1 MIMDLK
7 DSMNMSNEYRL
18 KHLNDPINYQVSIRG
33 GQEELLEVPLRFMY
47 KDRKIKE
54 RDSFGGYRFYSDTLK
69 KRTNPTDENKKKL
82 EEELLKSKKILSEYE
97 INGGH
102 FSQNQINTLKKN
114 VAFKKSSSAFN
125 LFDINDIDEN
135 TKNIEF
141 SKNISANENLIKILD
156 AQVDLLKRKS
166 NDQFKELVA
175 KINEGKKSLF
185 KTQRYRNI
193 IDGDENGLEELKVHG
208 QFLAANNSRVQTLK
222 HVLTQQK
229 PEYIPLE
236 ELEKIKQD
244 HEKELLDVED
254 DYYGRK
260 KISEEELLRRKEER
274 QKLLRFKQ
282 LNNMIQRP
290 GYNNDKPLDQQDYE
304 FINKFNNYL
313 INKQNNINKIGYE
326 EEWNYTKVKSQNANG
341 VVNRN
346 DDLPGYLDQDD
357 YKLYYYDI
365 NEGQGELNFER
376 QLKIHKH
383 IGKENTLKRT
393 FRNEPGYE
401 NTKGKLYRT
410 ISAPFLSNIIKKNYI
425 NIKEKKSGDFVNNE
439 DDINDNKSI
448 NFEENKNDHFIK
460 MIFRMLTKNDD
471 GEVPKNKIA
480 SEMKLDDKSIKELGF
495 QNKYDFE
502 NKLNYFPSKN
512 PEYMTE
518 EEFYSF
524 ISQKNLSPLNSKN
537 NIYENKILHI
547 NNNQLMNR
555 SIPVNSWAIQKNKCD
570 KILPGIST
578 SYFDFLNNPSTE
590 ARIKHIEKILKG
602 KGKRSRSIFDNLNN
616 KNLNKSFNLKNRKNI
631 ICKNKLNKSYDNEKK
646 DYTDDNF
653 YYTTNAHFN
662 INNYNKKSDLN
673 FTVPKPFEFLKE
685 DYHGKKLIKMKD
697 ILEERKKNEDNVFKH
712 TFHANPLNRRMFN
725 TKGDLRN
732 VMEREK
738 SARQKRIERKKIEI
752 LSSMKPFSFYD
763 SDFNSFIERKNQEC
777 LPPKFT
783 PFKANPIQ
791 YKSQVNVYE
800 GNTKN
805 SKEARQERIHQRAL
819 STFNAA
825 SLPPRMEMHE
835 KQKKLQE
842 KEKLLIEKQK
852 EEFEKNKRIFRAK
865 EAPNFDV
872 LHEKFINV
880 LEKKKRAAQPTVPKP
895 FSFHEPKKKAE
906 LCQFLDY
913 ENSPKTKN
921 PKKIN
926 NIEMIRKKMQKKP
939 KIEPPSTKSLKL
951 LMDFRRKELE
961 NKLIREENIR
971 REDEKRKERQSRL
984 NKRVRSSS
992 VIQGNKKQLEEKRKI
1007 RMKEFKD
1014 NLNDDKK
1021 RYKEKLDAINQK
1033 IDNRPLM
1040 METAGRKKDI
1050 EHMRQ
1055 DDNI

>member
-18 KHLNDPINYQVSIRG
+18 KHLNDPINYQVSIRE
-33 GQEELLEVPLRFMY
+33 GQEELLELPLRFMY

-69 KRTNPTDENKKKL
+69 KRTNPTDEYKKKL

-304 FINKFNNYL
+304 FINKYNNYL

-425 NIKEKKSGDFVNNE
+425 T
-439 DDINDNKSI
+439 
-448 NFEENKNDHFIK
+448 
-460 MIFRMLTKNDD
+460 MI
-471 GEVPKNKIA
+471 
-480 SEMKLDDKSIKELGF
+480 
-495 QNKYDFE
+495 
-502 NKLNYFPSKN
+502 
-512 PEYMTE
+512 
-518 EEFYSF
+518 
-524 ISQKNLSPLNSKN
+524 
-537 NIYENKILHI
+537 
-547 NNNQLMNR
+547 
-555 SIPVNSWAIQKNKCD
+555 
-570 KILPGIST
+570 
-578 SYFDFLNNPSTE
+578 
-590 ARIKHIEKILKG
+590 
-602 KGKRSRSIFDNLNN
+602 
-616 KNLNKSFNLKNRKNI
+616 
-631 ICKNKLNKSYDNEKK
+631 
-646 DYTDDNF
+646 
-653 YYTTNAHFN
+653 
-662 INNYNKKSDLN
+662 
-673 FTVPKPFEFLKE
+673 
-685 DYHGKKLIKMKD
+685 
-697 ILEERKKNEDNVFKH
+697 
-712 TFHANPLNRRMFN
+712 
-725 TKGDLRN
+725 
-732 VMEREK
+732 
-738 SARQKRIERKKIEI
+738 
-752 LSSMKPFSFYD
+752 
-763 SDFNSFIERKNQEC
+763 
-777 LPPKFT
+777 
-783 PFKANPIQ
+783 
-791 YKSQVNVYE
+791 
-800 GNTKN
+800 
-805 SKEARQERIHQRAL
+805 
-819 STFNAA
+819 
-825 SLPPRMEMHE
+825 
-835 KQKKLQE
+835 
-842 KEKLLIEKQK
+842 
-852 EEFEKNKRIFRAK
+852 
-865 EAPNFDV
+865 
-872 LHEKFINV
+872 
-880 LEKKKRAAQPTVPKP
+880 
-895 FSFHEPKKKAE
+895 
-906 LCQFLDY
+906 
-913 ENSPKTKN
+913 
-921 PKKIN
+921 
-926 NIEMIRKKMQKKP
+926 
-939 KIEPPSTKSLKL
+939 
-951 LMDFRRKELE
+951 
-961 NKLIREENIR
+961 
-971 REDEKRKERQSRL
+971 
-984 NKRVRSSS
+984 
-992 VIQGNKKQLEEKRKI
+992 
-1007 RMKEFKD
+1007 
-1014 NLNDDKK
+1014 
-1021 RYKEKLDAINQK
+1021 
-1033 IDNRPLM
+1033 
-1040 METAGRKKDI
+1040 
-1050 EHMRQ
+1050 
-1055 DDNI
+1055 

>member
-1 MIMDLK
+1 
-7 DSMNMSNEYRL
+7 
-18 KHLNDPINYQVSIRG
+18 
-33 GQEELLEVPLRFMY
+33 
-47 KDRKIKE
+47 
-54 RDSFGGYRFYSDTLK
+54 
-69 KRTNPTDENKKKL
+69 
-82 EEELLKSKKILSEYE
+82 
-97 INGGH
+97 
-102 FSQNQINTLKKN
+102 
-114 VAFKKSSSAFN
+114 
-125 LFDINDIDEN
+125 
-135 TKNIEF
+135 
-141 SKNISANENLIKILD
+141 
-156 AQVDLLKRKS
+156 
-166 NDQFKELVA
+166 
-175 KINEGKKSLF
+175 
-185 KTQRYRNI
+185 
-193 IDGDENGLEELKVHG
+193 
-208 QFLAANNSRVQTLK
+208 
-222 HVLTQQK
+222 
-229 PEYIPLE
+229 
-236 ELEKIKQD
+236 
-244 HEKELLDVED
+244 
-254 DYYGRK
+254 
-260 KISEEELLRRKEER
+260 
-274 QKLLRFKQ
+274 
-282 LNNMIQRP
+282 MIQRP

-304 FINKFNNYL
+304 FINKYNNYL

-341 VVNRN
+341 IVDRN
-346 DDLPGYLDQDD
+346 DNLPGYLDQDD

-365 NEGQGELNFER
+365 NEGQRELNFER
-376 QLKIHKH
+376 PLKIHKH

-393 FRNEPGYE
+393 FRKEPGYE

-410 ISAPFLSNIIKKNYI
+410 ISTPFSNSIVKNYN
-425 NIKEKKSGDFVNNE
+425 NIKEKNNGDFVNND
-439 DDINDNKSI
+439 DDINTNKNI
-448 NFEENKNDHFIK
+448 NFEENKNVHFIK
-460 MIFRMLTKNDD
+460 MIFRMLTKNED
-471 GEVPKNKIA
+471 GEVQKNKIA
-480 SEMKLDDKSIKELGF
+480 SEMKLDEKSIKELGF

-502 NKLNYFPSKN
+502 NKLNNFPSKN

-524 ISQKNLSPLNSKN
+524 ISQKKLSQLNSKN
-537 NIYENKILHI
+537 NLYENKILHI

-555 SIPVNSWAIQKNKCD
+555 IIPVNSRAIQKSNND
-570 KILPGIST
+570 EMLPGMST
-578 SYFDFLNNPSTE
+578 SYFYFLKNPSTE
-590 ARIKHIEKILKG
+590 ARIKHIDKILKR
-602 KGKRSRSIFDNLNN
+602 KGKRNRGISDKSNN
-616 KNLNKSFNLKNRKNI
+616 KNLNKSFDLKNRKNY
-631 ICKNKLNKSYDNEKK
+631 ICKNILNKSYDNEKNN
-646 DYTDDNF
+646 YTDINF
-653 YYTTNAHFN
+653 YYTRNTHFN

-673 FTVPKPFEFLKE
+673 FTIPKPFEFLKE

-697 ILEERKKNEDNVFKH
+697 ILEERKKNEDDVFKH
-712 TFHANPLNRRMFN
+712 TFHANPLNKRMFD

-732 VMEREK
+732 VIEREK

-777 LPPKFT
+777 IPPKFA

-791 YKSQVNVYE
+791 YKSQVNIYE

-1007 RMKEFKD
+1007 RMKEFED

-1021 RYKEKLDAINQK
+1021 RYKEKLDAIYQK

-1050 EHMRQ
+1050 ELMKQ

>member
-1 MIMDLK
+1 MIHIVHK
-7 DSMNMSNEYRL
+7 KIIANEYRL
-18 KHLNDPINYQVSIRG
+18 KQLNDPINYQVSIRG
-33 GQEELLEVPLRFMY
+33 DQEEISEVPLRFMY
-47 KDRKIKE
+47 KNRKIKE

-69 KRTNPTDENKKKL
+69 KRANPTDEYKKKL
-82 EEELLKSKKILSEYE
+82 EKELFKSKKLLSEYE
-97 INGGH
+97 MNGGH
-102 FSQNQINTLKKN
+102 LSQNQLNTLKKN
-114 VAFKKSSSAFN
+114 DNFKKSSSVLN

-135 TKNIEF
+135 TKNIEY
-141 SKNISANENLIKILD
+141 SKNISVNENLIKILD
-156 AQVDLLKRKS
+156 AQVDLLKRKG
-166 NDQFKELVA
+166 NDQFK
-175 KINEGKKSLF
+175 KIAIVNEGKNGLF

-193 IDGDENGLEELKVHG
+193 IDGHENGLEEPKVHG

-236 ELEKIKQD
+236 ELEKIKQE
-244 HEKELLDVED
+244 HEKELLEIEN

-260 KISEEELLRRKEER
+260 KISEEELLRRNEAR

-304 FINKFNNYL
+304 FINKYNNYL

-341 VVNRN
+341 VVDRN

-365 NEGQGELNFER
+365 NEGQKELNFER
-376 QLKIHKH
+376 PLKIHKH

-401 NTKGKLYRT
+401 NTKGKLYKT
-410 ISAPFLSNIIKKNYI
+410 ISAPFSNNIIKNYN
-425 NIKEKKSGDFVNNE
+425 NIKEKNSGDFANND
-439 DDINDNKSI
+439 DDINVNKSI
-448 NFEENKNDHFIK
+448 NFEENKNDHFMK
-460 MIFRMLTKNDD
+460 MIFRMLTKNED
-471 GEVPKNKIA
+471 GEIQKNKIA
-480 SEMKLDDKSIKELGF
+480 SEMKLDEKSIKELGF

-502 NKLNYFPSKN
+502 NKLNNFPSKN
-512 PEYMTE
+512 PDYMTE

-524 ISQKNLSPLNSKN
+524 ISQKNLSLLISEN
-537 NIYENKILHI
+537 NLYENKMLRVKNKQI
-547 NNNQLMNR
+547 MNR
-555 SIPVNSWAIQKNKCD
+555 TIPVNSRAIQKNNSD
-570 KILPGIST
+570 EILPGMST
-578 SYFDFLNNPSTE
+578 SYFYFLKNPSTE
-590 ARIKHIEKILKG
+590 ARIKHIDKILKW
-602 KGKRSRSIFDNLNN
+602 KGKRSRSISDKSNN
-616 KNLNKSFNLKNRKNI
+616 KNLNKSFDIKNRKNY
-631 ICKNKLNKSYDNEKK
+631 ICKNKLNKSYDNEKNN
-646 DYTDDNF
+646 YTDINF

-673 FTVPKPFEFLKE
+673 FTIPKPFEFLKE

-697 ILEERKKNEDNVFKH
+697 ILEKRKKNEDDVFKH
-712 TFHANPLNRRMFN
+712 TFHANPLNKRMFD

-732 VMEREK
+732 LIEREK

-777 LPPKFT
+777 LPPKFA

-791 YKSQVNVYE
+791 YKSQVNMYE

-865 EAPNFDV
+865 EAPNFNV

-895 FSFHEPKKKAE
+895 FRFHEPKKKAE

-913 ENSPKTKN
+913 ENNPKAKN

-926 NIEMIRKKMQKKP
+926 NIEKIRKKMQKKP

-961 NKLIREENIR
+961 NKLIREEKIR
-971 REDEKRKERQSRL
+971 KEDEKRKERQSRL
-984 NKRVRSSS
+984 NKRVQSSS
-992 VIQGNKKQLEEKRKI
+992 LIKGNKKQLEEKRKI
-1007 RMKEFKD
+1007 RMKEFED

-1021 RYKEKLDAINQK
+1021 RYKEKLDAIYQK

-1040 METAGRKKDI
+1040 METAARKKDI
-1050 EHMRQ
+1050 EQMNQ